1 MLDLKH
7 FWECIGCFVN
17 VFYSIGDPKKNV
29 FPNLWEKEERTSLNN
44 LLQEVMETIYEA
56 IPSHKRSHESGR
68 GLGTQ
73 TSKGIWKTQSGP
85 PLLLIN
91 GIMTPKANKYSYN
104 SIYPFMRPFFGGYV
118 TASITRKGPP
128 GRERYTGTA
137 FIYGEMV
144 LLMVQTSWEH
154 QSEGGSISHKL
165 AVIFCKSKVLRHTSS
180 IHSKYI

>member
-17 VFYSIGDPKKNV
+17 VFHSIGDPKKNV

-68 GLGTQ
+68 GLGTR
-73 TSKGIWKTQSGP
+73 TSKGIWKTQGGP

-91 GIMTPKANKYSYN
+91 GVITPISMVKT
-104 SIYPFMRPFFGGYV
+104 PF
-118 TASITRKGPP
+118 TH
-128 GRERYTGTA
+128 
-137 FIYGEMV
+137 
-144 LLMVQTSWEH
+144 L
-154 QSEGGSISHKL
+154 
-165 AVIFCKSKVLRHTSS
+165 
-180 IHSKYI
+180 